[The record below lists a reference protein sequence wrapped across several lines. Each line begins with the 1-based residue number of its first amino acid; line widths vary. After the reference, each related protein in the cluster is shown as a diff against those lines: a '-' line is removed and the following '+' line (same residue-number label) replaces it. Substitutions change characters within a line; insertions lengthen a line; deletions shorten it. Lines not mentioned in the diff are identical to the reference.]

1 MNAKYIISSFLEAC
15 ENTAFHGRWMTA
27 DRWADV
33 IATQY
38 KLPSDKAY
46 NGIALNKAIT
56 GARWLTQAID
66 ATGDVP
72 FRMFNLYRN
81 RYRPRNESASSR
93 VWCYYAAPKG
103 ERPKVLDSSKA
114 WFEEIDNGLDLLNKK
129 LTRSTTLV
137 FSDAHVALEED
148 QQTTK
153 SSSNKRKR
161 CSTTSP
167 DTPSA
172 TAKKTVQN
180 VEASYWE
187 STEARKL
194 FRPIAK
200 ERDALE
206 GINNQI
212 DLLCNA
218 TSTPNGYL
226 ALIDRREKTNNNED
240 DEDERFSDYQ

>member
-1 MNAKYIISSFLEAC
+1 
-15 ENTAFHGRWMTA
+15 
-27 DRWADV
+27 
-33 IATQY
+33 
-38 KLPSDKAY
+38 
-46 NGIALNKAIT
+46 
-56 GARWLTQAID
+56 
-66 ATGDVP
+66 
-72 FRMFNLYRN
+72 
-81 RYRPRNESASSR
+81 
-93 VWCYYAAPKG
+93 VWCYYSAPKG
-103 ERPKVLDSSKA
+103 EKPFKKDPKKA
-114 WFEEIDNGLDLLNKK
+114 WYEEIDNGLDLLNKK

-172 TAKKTVQN
+172 TAKKNLQN

-206 GINNQI
+206 GIDNQI